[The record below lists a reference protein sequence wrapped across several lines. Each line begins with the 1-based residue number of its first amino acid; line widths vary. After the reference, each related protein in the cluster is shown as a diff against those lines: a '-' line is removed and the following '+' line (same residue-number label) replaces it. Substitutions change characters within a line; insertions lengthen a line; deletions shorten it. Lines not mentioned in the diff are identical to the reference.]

1 MSDDTY
7 KVAEKLGEKC
17 NFSIAV
23 FEDRSQPKDS
33 RLADAVAKQF
43 IKEFAQFCFDRKLTL
58 ESGIGEIPV
67 IGHASYLSV
76 NSPEGRRLF
85 LLAVPH
91 DIIEVTEE
99 KMNEPSHD
107 RP

>member
-23 FEDRSQPKDS
+23 FDDRSQPKDS
-33 RLADAVAKQF
+33 RLADAIARQF
-43 IKEFAQFCFDRKLTL
+43 IKEFAQFCFDRKLKL
-58 ESGIGEIPV
+58 ESGLGEIPV
-67 IGHASYLSV
+67 VGHASYLSV
-76 NSPEGRRLF
+76 NNKEGRRLF

-91 DIIEVTEE
+91 DIIEVKGEE
-99 KMNEPSHD
+99 GVET
-107 RP
+107 